1 MTGDPT
7 NQDANGGESEAA
19 CATVVPITGI
29 AVGGD
34 GVGRE
39 SSGRVLFAPRSA
51 PGDLVRVEV
60 VESRKRW
67 ARGRVREVLEAGP
80 GRRSAPC
87 PIYDLCGG
95 CQLQHLN
102 RSEQLAAKRDLVG
115 QALRRLG
122 GIEIPVPEPI
132 VRGGEFGYRNRV
144 TFATGHREG
153 RMARGLRAL
162 EAPGAIVDV
171 RVCMLAE
178 APIVEAWT
186 ALRDAWTKEPGW
198 APGPGTRIT
207 VRASASGN
215 VDVMTR
221 GETPIPA
228 ADAAHLV
235 DTVPGLTGWHH
246 APVSGDPECVA
257 GAGWLVDR
265 WQGRDF
271 ELPAGVFLQ
280 VNREVS
286 SAMDEWI
293 DERVGPLEG
302 RRVLDLYAG
311 VGARAIRWSE
321 QGADVVACEVS
332 SAASAACRTAAGVT
346 GRLEV
351 VTDRVER
358 QVESLMPAD
367 LVVVNPPRAGL
378 SRTVADRLAVASA
391 EELVYVSC
399 DPATLARDLKR
410 LGGGWSIREVQ
421 PFDAFPQT
429 SHVETIVWMCRTRGN
444 GVGEHE

>member
-1 MTGDPT
+1 
-7 NQDANGGESEAA
+7 
-19 CATVVPITGI
+19 
-29 AVGGD
+29 
-34 GVGRE
+34 
-39 SSGRVLFAPRSA
+39 
-51 PGDLVRVEV
+51 
-60 VESRKRW
+60 
-67 ARGRVREVLEAGP
+67 
-80 GRRSAPC
+80 
-87 PIYDLCGG
+87 
-95 CQLQHLN
+95 
-102 RSEQLAAKRDLVG
+102 LAAKRDFVRE
-115 QALRRLG
+115 ALRRLG

-132 VRGGEFGYRNRV
+132 ARGGEFGDRNRV
-144 TFATGHREG
+144 TFATGTREG
-153 RMARGLRAL
+153 RDVRGLRAL
-162 EAPGAIVDV
+162 EAPEAIVDV

-178 APIVEAWT
+178 APVVETWT
-186 ALRDAWTKEPGW
+186 ALRDAWTKEPGR

-207 VRASASGN
+207 VRASASGD

-221 GETPIPA
+221 GETSIPA
-228 ADAAHLV
+228 RDAAHLV

-257 GAGWLVDR
+257 GAGRLVDR

-293 DERVGPLEG
+293 DERAGPLEG

-321 QGADVVACEVS
+321 GGANVVSCEVS
-332 SAASAACRTAAGVT
+332 PSASAACRTAAGST

-351 VTDRVER
+351 VTDRVES

-410 LGGGWSIREVQ
+410 LGKGWSIREVQ

-429 SHVETIVWMCRTRGN
+429 SHVETIVWMCRTRGS
-444 GVGEHE
+444 GVAEHE